1 MSTVLRNGRTPDGTT
16 VDVVVDEDGRIV
28 EVRDAGTAPS
38 TPGDVVHDLDGLLLL
53 PALAEPHAHLDKAFT
68 ADDVPNPAGDLG
80 GAIAAWGAYR
90 AGLSVEEIAGRAA
103 RAVRAGVASG
113 VTAFRTHVDLGSDTG
128 LRSVEAL
135 VRVRAELH
143 ALATIEI
150 VPLVSPDLGRRPAE
164 RDALVRDAMAIG
176 ADTVGGAPYIEEQPW
191 RSIDALVAL
200 AVEHGTG
207 VDLHIDETL
216 DPSVV
221 TLRHVIRAVEDAQL
235 HGRAAASH
243 CVTLGMQP
251 VSVQAELAE
260 ACAAA
265 GVAVVTLPQ
274 TNLYLQARGV
284 RTAAPRGLTAI
295 AALRAA
301 GVTVAGGGDNIQD
314 PFNVVGRADP
324 LETAS
329 LLVTAGHLSPED
341 AFALVSSQARLL
353 LGLHAAGPVPGAVA
367 DLMAVDAPSV
377 RAAVA
382 SAPATR
388 LVFRAG
394 RLVARTESRT
404 TFVEG

>member
-1 MSTVLRNGRTPDGTT
+1 VSTVLRNGRTPDGST
-16 VDVVVDEDGRIV
+16 VDVVIDEDGRV
-28 EVRDAGTAPS
+28 GEVLDAGTAPV
-38 TPGDVVHDLDGLLLL
+38 TPGDTVHDLGGLLLL
-53 PALAEPHAHLDKAFT
+53 PACAEPHAHLDKAFT
-68 ADDVPNPAGDLG
+68 ADDVPNPAGDLP
-80 GAIAAWGAYR
+80 GAIAAWGAHR
-90 AGLSVEEIAGRAA
+90 AGLSVDEIAGRAA
-103 RAVRAGVASG
+103 RAVRAGVANG
-113 VTAFRTHVDLGSDTG
+113 VTAFRTHVDLGRDTG

-135 VRVRAELH
+135 VRVREQLR
-143 ALATIEI
+143 ALISLEI
-150 VPLVSPDLGRRPAE
+150 VPLVSPDLGHRPAE
-164 RDALVRDAMAIG
+164 RDALVREAMAIG
-176 ADTVGGAPYIEEQPW
+176 ADTIGGAPYIEDQPW

-200 AVEHGTG
+200 AVEHGAG

-216 DPSVV
+216 DASVL
-221 TLRHVIRAVEDAQL
+221 TLRHVIRAVEEAKL

-243 CVTLGMQP
+243 CVSLAMQP
-251 VSVQAELAE
+251 EAVQAEVAE

-314 PFNVVGRADP
+314 PFNVAGRADP

-329 LLVTAGHLSPED
+329 LLVTAGHLTTDD
-341 AFALVSSQARLL
+341 AYASVSTEARRLM
-353 LGLHAAGPVPGAVA
+353 GLDAAGPVAGAVA
-367 DLMAVDAPSV
+367 DLLAIDAPSV

-382 SAPATR
+382 GAPATR

-404 TFVEG
+404 TFAGD

>member
-1 MSTVLRNGRTPDGTT
+1 VTTVLRNGRVPGGTL
-16 VDVVVDEDGRIV
+16 VDVVIEDGH
-28 EVRDAGTAPS
+28 VRAVVDAGTAPAGA
-38 TPGDVVHDLDGLLLL
+38 TTVHDLHGLLLV
-53 PALAEPHAHLDKAFT
+53 AACAEPHAHLDKAFT

-80 GAIAAWGAYR
+80 GAIAAWGAHR
-90 AGLSVEEIAGRAA
+90 AGLTVDEIAGRAA
-103 RAVRAGVASG
+103 RAVRAGVANG

-135 VRVRAELH
+135 VRVRDELC
-143 ALATIEI
+143 ALAHLEI
-150 VPLVSPDLGRRPAE
+150 VPLVSPDLGQRPAE
-164 RDALVRDAMAIG
+164 RDALVREALAIG
-176 ADTVGGAPYIEEQPW
+176 ADLVGGAPYIEDQPW

-200 AVEHGTG
+200 AVEHGAG

-216 DPSVV
+216 DPSVL
-221 TLRHVIRAVEDAQL
+221 TLRHVIRAVDEAKL

-243 CVTLGMQP
+243 CVSLGMQP
-251 VSVQAELAE
+251 ESVQAELAE

-274 TNLYLQARGV
+274 TNLYLQAREV
-284 RTAAPRGLTAI
+284 RTAPPRGLTAI

-314 PFNVVGRADP
+314 PFNIVGRADP

-329 LLVTAGHLSPED
+329 LLVTAGHLAADD
-341 AFALVSSQARLL
+341 AFALVSSQARRLM
-353 LGLHAAGPVPGAVA
+353 GLDPAGLEPGAVA
-367 DLMAVDAPSV
+367 DLLAIDAPSV

-404 TFVEG
+404 SFAEG